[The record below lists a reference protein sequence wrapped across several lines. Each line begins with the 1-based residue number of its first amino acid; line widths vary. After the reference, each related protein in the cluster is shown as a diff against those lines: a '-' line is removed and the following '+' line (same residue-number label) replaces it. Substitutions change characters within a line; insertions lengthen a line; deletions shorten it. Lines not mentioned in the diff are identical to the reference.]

1 MEQFKSKF
9 NGCVFEKHDNG
20 RCYQVDNAYRGGEE
34 IKKKVKRRVSGKEYE
49 TQKTLHNQI
58 LAEGC
63 RV

>member
-34 IKKKVKRRVSGKEYE
+34 IKKKVKRRGVEYE
-49 TQKTLHNQI
+49 INS
-58 LAEGC
+58 
-63 RV
+63 RY